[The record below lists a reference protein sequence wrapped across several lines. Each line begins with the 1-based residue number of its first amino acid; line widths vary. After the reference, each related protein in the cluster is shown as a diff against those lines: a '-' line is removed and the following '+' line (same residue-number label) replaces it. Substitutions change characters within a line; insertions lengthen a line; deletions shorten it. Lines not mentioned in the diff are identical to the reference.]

1 MQTATITI
9 TGSNDAPTVSSAI
22 TSTASE
28 DDAAY
33 SLDLLTNVS
42 DPDSTDTLNVTN
54 LTLVSGDASGV
65 TVSGNSLSI
74 DPGTYNALADGESEV
89 ISYIYEVEDGN
100 GGSVVQTATITIT
113 GSNDAPTVSSAVTS
127 TASEDDTAY
136 SLNLLA
142 NASDPDST
150 DTLNVTN
157 LTLVSGDASGVTV
170 SGNSLSIDPNAYN
183 ALATGE
189 SEVITYS
196 YDVED
201 GNGGSVAQT
210 ATITITG
217 SNDAPVISAAQT
229 LSNIQED
236 NSLLITQAQLLNG
249 SSDPEND
256 ALTVQNVTVQ
266 SGSGT
271 VTNNGDGTWTFE
283 PTDDWAGDVVL
294 SYQVS
299 DGSASTGNTASFT
312 VNAVADAPVIG
323 FDSDVINSSSG
334 ANEIPPPASTGLLLS
349 FYDELNNTDRDA
361 ALQEGVIDPASATS
375 SERVIN
381 GIGTTKFV
389 TDSGSVQSD
398 GSTIEIDTGDSYSV
412 TGLIFL
418 EEGSTYQFMGFHDD
432 SLRIELGG
440 TTMVSTTGDSWGN
453 YGPGT
458 SVVGNSFTAPASGY
472 YTLEAFVNNVTG
484 IGQFSINVIVN
495 GEEARELDGT
505 NFNIYSSVG
514 ELAAVGG
521 QFGNFVVGAD
531 NADGG
536 YFPQQIN
543 SGLVDNFI
551 EISND
556 LNLDCIIET
565 HNEEEVKALTADTDG
580 SENIISVTIS
590 GIPVGSVLTDG
601 TNEFEATTGNTSID
615 ILSASWDTSNIQIK
629 PPEGFAGTFQI
640 SVTAVSQESSNLET
654 ASTVETI
661 DVTVVDPI
669 DAGGDVDTDILGDHS
684 IRYGTESDDTIS
696 VLDTTTNF
704 AINTNNVS
712 NDSTAFNFD
721 FATVSTQ
728 ISSISI
734 ALSEGTWDPGS
745 GGGSYGFV
753 VGSQSAGL
761 TLTASNFS
769 VTDSDTVMTIDM
781 SGQTIVDGSAF
792 AFGVDFDGITGGN
805 NQGGLLA
812 DVGELTVTLADG
824 RTMVVTIDDA
834 GDSDINTASATLGG
848 IADIT
853 DGLAGDDTITGS
865 AADDL
870 IIGGFGDDTISGLAG
885 HDAIQGGAGADS
897 IDGGAG
903 DDLLSGDAGADILV
917 GGDGE
922 DIIFGGTGSDLMTGG
937 NDSDTF
943 AWRSEDGDGS
953 TDTILD
959 FTLGSG
965 GDVLQLAD
973 LLIGET
979 DDAATLD
986 AYLDISSDGL
996 SSTIVVDADG
1006 VGSDADLTIT
1016 LQGVDLTSLGANDQQ
1031 IIQQLLNDNNL
1042 FVDL

>member
-74 DPGTYNALADGESEV
+74 DPGAYNALADGESEV

-551 EISND
+551 EISN
-556 LNLDCIIET
+556 IE
-565 HNEEEVKALTADTDG
+565 ALTADTDG